1 MTFKRILFCFL
12 MLLLVAQNALTGSAS
27 AQSPYMDIRGHWA
40 QDDIEYLANLGI
52 LKGDGRQSFYPD
64 KHISRGEA
72 IALLNRV
79 FESVYGPLAK
89 PERKGNLDYRY
100 NSRWEIEQ
108 LLANLRALYRIET
121 GIVTD
126 YDPGDRML
134 YYLYL
139 AESGKLMRKPEKD
152 NPEWWL
158 SSTALQR
165 PLTREEASMVLFHMM
180 TPQKFRGINI
190 KPEDAKSYFT
200 SFYEWKQD
208 SYYRDTYSPYA
219 TAISE
224 YGLFGASDEFN
235 PYEYMTR
242 AQYAVVLTRLHS
254 FYERDVVNQFTGPS
268 NARHVKA
275 AQAYL
280 AAASL
285 AYEKNDQAR
294 LSKFFDSSI
303 LKKWSDFPFKP
314 KHTEHINLTARID
327 EGNKKKLIVVGQYKD
342 NANGTYQ
349 IEYVFEADE
358 YSPFGRRLV
367 NVIYKQK

>member
-1 MTFKRILFCFL
+1 MNYKRILFCFL
-12 MLLLVAQNALTGSAS
+12 MLLLVGQSVFAGSAS
-27 AQSPYMDIRGHWA
+27 AQSPYTDIRGHWA
-40 QDDIEYLANLGI
+40 QDDIEYLADLGI
-52 LKGDGRQSFYPD
+52 LVGDGRQPFYPD
-64 KHISRGEA
+64 KQITRGEA

-79 FESVYGPLAK
+79 FESVYGPMSK
-89 PERKGNLDYRY
+89 PERKTNLDYRY

-108 LLANLRALYRIET
+108 LLTNLRALYRVET
-121 GIVTD
+121 GPIGD

-139 AESGKLMRKPEKD
+139 ADSGKLMRKQEKD

-180 TPQKFRGINI
+180 APQKFRGINI

-200 SFYEWKQD
+200 SYYEWKQD

-224 YGLFGASDEFN
+224 YGLFGVSDRFN

-242 AQYAVVLTRLHS
+242 AQYAVVLTRLHD
-254 FYERDVVNQFTGPS
+254 FYERDVVNQFTGTS
-268 NARHVKA
+268 NARQVKA

-280 AAASL
+280 RAASL
-285 AYEKNDQAR
+285 AYENDDQAR
-294 LSKFFDSSI
+294 LSKFFEPFA
-303 LKKWSDFPFKP
+303 LKKWSSFPFQP
-314 KHTEHINLTARID
+314 KHNEHTDLSARID
-327 EGNKKKLIVVGQYKD
+327 ENNKKNLLVLGQYKD
-342 NANGTYQ
+342 NANGYYQ
-349 IEYVFEADE
+349 VEYVFEADE
-358 YSPFGRRLV
+358 YSPFGRKLV
-367 NVIYKQK
+367 NVTYKQK